1 MRSIAPPVAHA
12 AKKLKP
18 TAREIGLDPWLTS
31 TDRQEI
37 ANKRSE
43 LNRAA
48 SIGEPLLDDP
58 LLPWAA
64 VASGADG
71 FGNLELI
78 EQTLGAYRRV
88 QHWEVAKT
96 AALPELR
103 RFVVL
108 LSKFGSA
115 TPLLPMGCDY
125 SATFTACEAA
135 DGAPPSMR
143 DLSRE
148 MLEFTLAAIG
158 SSSDS
163 LFDNE
168 NCLEACMYAVSYTL
182 EHALGPTRL
191 PSIEEDP
198 MGLRGWAA
206 MGGAHPMTRMM
217 LFQLMKQLH
226 LTVHQYTD
234 ATAAPNGVGEL
245 YSVLNKFKTAL
256 SATADLI

>member
-1 MRSIAPPVAHA
+1 MSFAPVARA
-12 AKKLKP
+12 AKKLKM
-18 TAREIGLDPWLTS
+18 TAREIGADAWLTV
-31 TDRQEI
+31 TVRQEI

-48 SIGEPLLDDP
+48 SIGEPPLDP
-58 LLPWAA
+58 LLPWAV

-71 FGNLELI
+71 FDNLELI

-226 LTVHQYTD
+226 LTVHQYTNADD
-234 ATAAPNGVGEL
+234 APDGVHEL
-245 YSVLNKFKTAL
+245 YGVLKKFKTAL

>member
-1 MRSIAPPVAHA
+1 MSFAPVARA
-12 AKKLKP
+12 AKKLKM
-18 TAREIGLDPWLTS
+18 TAREIGADAWLTF
-31 TDRQEI
+31 TVRQEI
-37 ANKRSE
+37 ANKRLE

-48 SIGEPLLDDP
+48 SIGEPPLDP
-58 LLPWAA
+58 LLPWAE

-71 FGNLELI
+71 FDNLELI

-115 TPLLPMGCDY
+115 TPLLPMGR
-125 SATFTACEAA
+125 ALTACEAA
-135 DGAPPSMR
+135 GGAPPSMR